1 VWSSATGGRGRRQCR
16 PGREHDALVI
26 PAPRCGTW
34 FTFGTIA
41 DGKGDQVDLSKLT
54 LGEKIVA
61 GAGIALVIDLLFLP
75 WHTVDIGI
83 LEISRS
89 GIESPNAFWGVVA
102 MLLAAAMVAAVT
114 VRRLTNAELPE
125 LGVPLEQVL
134 FIAGVAVA
142 ALLALKLL
150 LETDALGFGAFLG
163 ILLAAAI
170 AYGGF
175 LMREESG
182 RADAGPRRT
191 PTV

>member
-1 VWSSATGGRGRRQCR
+1 M
-16 PGREHDALVI
+16 
-26 PAPRCGTW
+26 
-34 FTFGTIA
+34 
-41 DGKGDQVDLSKLT
+41 DLSKLT

-83 LEISRS
+83 VEISRS

-125 LGVPLEQVL
+125 LGVPWEQVL

-175 LMREESG
+175 LMRQEG
-182 RADAGPRRT
+182 GPADAGPRRT